1 MKGKIDEDRRRL
13 RDGVSPPRSSPVQIF
28 GVKGQE
34 ADLDDESYPFI
45 DGWDLESVDSE
56 GMVFTLNMQEPLSVS
71 SGDNPDL
78 LLV

>member
-1 MKGKIDEDRRRL
+1 ML
-13 RDGVSPPRSSPVQIF
+13 REQVSPSGSSPIQVF
-28 GVKGQE
+28 GIIGQE
-34 ADLDDESYPFI
+34 ADLDEDSYQVI

-56 GMVFTLNMQEPLSVS
+56 GMVVSLNMQEPLSVS